1 MVPDMSLLY
10 YPMEDTNS
18 LFANEIE
25 SQMTRWIDEYE
36 LPLSLSEKYRRSRF
50 GDLTTRFFPHAS
62 RTVLEAGAL
71 HMLVFFAF
79 DDLYAGKQLQ
89 ELQDACGKAIAYL
102 EGHMLP
108 RNRHIVV
115 EQFGLLRQHLLTLS
129 SPEWMSRYIQHVRQY
144 FDAML
149 TESFLAGAA
158 IYPSA
163 DYYKILR
170 ENLVGLYQLVDFVE
184 LEIEVILPQPSVA
197 HPFTRRLQ
205 QLAVLI
211 MSWCNDYYS
220 ALKEMKDGEVMNL
233 VLIIREEQGCALETA
248 YDQVISLH
256 NQQMDIFMD
265 MCSDLPAPFRED
277 ERYQRYVEHLQL
289 MVGGHKT
296 WTEHTFR
303 YNSAF

>member
-1 MVPDMSLLY
+1 MIPDMSLLY

-25 SQMTRWIDEYE
+25 LQMTRWIDEYE
-36 LPLSLSEKYRRSRF
+36 LPDSLSEKYKRSRF
-50 GDLTTRFFPHAS
+50 GDLTTRFFPHA
-62 RTVLEAGAL
+62 RREVLEAGAL

-79 DDLYAGKQLQ
+79 DDLYAGKQLD
-89 ELQDACGKAIAYL
+89 ELRAACEEAIGYL
-102 EGHMLP
+102 EGYMSP
-108 RNRHIVV
+108 RNRHVVV
-115 EQFGLLRQHLLTLS
+115 EQFGLLREYLLPMS
-129 SPEWMSRYIQHVRQY
+129 SAEWMSRYIQHVRQY

-149 TESFLAGAA
+149 TEAFLAGAA

-184 LEIEVILPQPSVA
+184 LEIGLILPPTLVA
-197 HPFTRRLQ
+197 HPFTRKLR

-220 ALKEMKDGEVMNL
+220 ALKEMKDGELMNL
-233 VLIIREEQGCALETA
+233 VLIICQEQGCTLEAA

-256 NQQMDIFMD
+256 NQQMDVFMR
-265 MCSDLPAPFRED
+265 MCNNLPALFKQD
-277 ERYQRYVEHLQL
+277 EGYLRYVAHLQL

-303 YNSAF
+303 YSSAF